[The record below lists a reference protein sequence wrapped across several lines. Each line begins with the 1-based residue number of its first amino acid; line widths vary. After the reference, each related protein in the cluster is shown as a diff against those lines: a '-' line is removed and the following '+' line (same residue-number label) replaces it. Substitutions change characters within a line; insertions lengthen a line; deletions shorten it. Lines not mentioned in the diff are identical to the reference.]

1 MINELL
7 EPWHLILASAS
18 PRRKELLSHLGI
30 PFEVRVFNFSEE
42 LPGSGDPVEIAKH
55 LARSKSNEV
64 KPRLVKGDLV
74 ITADT
79 VVWCDGHL
87 MGKPGSRE
95 EATGMLR
102 LLSGR
107 THMVVT
113 GVCLLSD
120 ISSVTFS
127 SETLVTF
134 KSLSDEEIF
143 YYVDNYKP
151 YDKAGAYGIQE
162 WIGYVGVERIEG
174 SYFNVMGLPVQKLY
188 SEIIEFIKNA

>member
-1 MINELL
+1 
-7 EPWHLILASAS
+7 LILASAS

-30 PFEVRVFNFSEE
+30 PFEVREFNFSEE

-64 KPRLVKGDLV
+64 KTRLAKGDLV